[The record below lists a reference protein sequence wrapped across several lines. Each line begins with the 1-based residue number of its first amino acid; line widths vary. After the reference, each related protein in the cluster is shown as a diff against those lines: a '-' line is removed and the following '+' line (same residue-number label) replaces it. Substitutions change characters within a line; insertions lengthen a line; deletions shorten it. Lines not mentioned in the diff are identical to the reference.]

1 MQIEEFTLERIQ
13 SLYENVVD
21 YNLSDSGVHPYSLN
35 ELLSAEEREKVLA
48 AELGYG
54 WTNGAVALREAIAAI
69 YKDRTADEV
78 MVTNG
83 SAEANFLMAMTLL
96 EPGDEII
103 VVVPNY
109 LQIRGWAKALG
120 AVVRD
125 VPLREELGW
134 LPDPADIRAALSPR
148 TKVITLCTPNNP
160 TGRVVP
166 AELLGEIVAIAREN
180 GLWLHTDEV
189 YKGAEYG
196 TVEPPSGVDLYEKAI
211 VTNGLSKAMAMPG
224 LRIGWLVGPAAEIYA
239 SWQRKDYT
247 SITTGAVSELV
258 ATMVLQPA
266 RRKAILDRSRDLLS
280 RNVDLMVRW
289 VRANEG
295 LVSLAPPQAGG
306 MAFVRYHLPVN
317 STELVHR
324 IKDERSV
331 LLAPG
336 DVYGMDGYFRV
347 GIGAPA
353 HVLEGGLDRV
363 QAFLRGLARSAA

>member
-1 MQIEEFTLERIQ
+1 MQIEEFTLERVQ
-13 SLYENVVD
+13 SLYENIVE

-35 ELLSAEEREKVLA
+35 ELLSADERERVLA
-48 AELGYG
+48 TELGYG
-54 WTNGAVALREAIAAI
+54 WTNGAVALREAIAAA
-69 YKDRTADEV
+69 YKNRSADEV
-78 MVTNG
+78 IVTNG

-134 LPDPADIRAALSPR
+134 LPDPADIRAAVTPR
-148 TKVITLCTPNNP
+148 TRVITLCTPNNP

-166 AELLGEIVAIAREN
+166 AEILQEVVAIARSN
-180 GLWLHTDEV
+180 GIWLHTDEV

-196 TVEPPSGVDLYEKAI
+196 TIEAPSCVDLYERAI

-239 SWQRKDYT
+239 AWQRKDYT
-247 SITTGAVSELV
+247 SITTSAVSEVV
-258 ATMVLQPA
+258 ATLVMQPA
-266 RRKAILDRSRDLLS
+266 RRKAVLARSRELLS
-280 RNVDLMVRW
+280 RNVELMVRW
-289 VRANEG
+289 VKANQG
-295 LVSLAPPQAGG
+295 VVSLAPPQAGG
-306 MAFVRYHLPVN
+306 MAFVRYHLPIN

-324 IKDERSV
+324 LKDEQSV
-331 LLAPG
+331 LVAPG

-353 HVLEGGLDRV
+353 HVLQEGLDRV
-363 QAFLRGLARSAA
+363 QTFLRGLARSTA